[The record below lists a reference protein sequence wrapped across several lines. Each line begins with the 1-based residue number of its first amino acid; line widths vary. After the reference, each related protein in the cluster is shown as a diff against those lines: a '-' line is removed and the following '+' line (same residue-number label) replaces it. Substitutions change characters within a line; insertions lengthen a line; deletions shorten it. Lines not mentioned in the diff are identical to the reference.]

1 MARRLPVLLLLVLL
15 ALPAAAEAASKRVT
29 VPVPANGDVAFT
41 QYRVTTKSPGKAV
54 ITNSR
59 RLGDL
64 RIDVAGRRIGTRKY
78 EVTVFA
84 LNPTGG
90 ASAAQEQRPVILLNA
105 SAGDIAARKT
115 GSADNLL
122 SQPPAAKESTAVDRL
137 CQRPRTRRRT
147 HFSSTRFLSRRASPI
162 RNFRFQAAAC
172 QDRPPDETIAG
183 RATLAA
189 LGADPP
195 TCMGSARRYLD
206 LTNEIDARLIC
217 SGPTRAIGLLA
228 SPGNNGLNC
237 VGPPGSACTCGP
249 ACAPFPPESG
259 CFVDND
265 GFAMNTRL
273 DFRVS
278 WEGPIQPQEIT
289 AISVPQGSPAVNHQF
304 AYLRYI
310 LDPP

>member
-1 MARRLPVLLLLVLL
+1 MARGLSALLFVLMF
-15 ALPAAAEAASKRVT
+15 ALPAVAEAASKRVT

-54 ITNSR
+54 IRNAR

-64 RIDVAGRRIGTRKY
+64 RIDVSGRRTGRRSY

-84 LNPTGG
+84 LNPRGG
-90 ASAAQEQRPVILLNA
+90 ASAAQEQKPVILLHA
-105 SAGDIAARKT
+105 FAGDIGARKT

-122 SQPPAAKESTAVDRL
+122 STSPTAKEGRAVDRF
-137 CQRPRTRRRT
+137 CRRPRPRRGRFFAGSRFFSRRT
-147 HFSSTRFLSRRASPI
+147 NPI
-162 RNFRFQAAAC
+162 RNFSFNYVAC
-172 QDRPPDETIAG
+172 QDGSPTETIAG

-195 TCMGSARRYLD
+195 TCMGTARRYLD
-206 LTNEIDARLIC
+206 LTNEIDARMIC
-217 SGPTRAIGLLA
+217 SGPTRAIGLRA
-228 SPGNNGLNC
+228 ATGNNGLNC
-237 VGPPGSACTCGP
+237 VGPPDSVCACGP

-278 WEGPIQPQEIT
+278 WEGPIMPRDIT
-289 AISVPQGSPAVNHQF
+289 AIWVPQGSPAVDHEF
-304 AYLRYI
+304 AYLRYV
-310 LDPP
+310 LGTP